1 MRLNLNEVSKLFKR
15 ILLHQRKFW
24 VLAIC
29 VEIVHATK
37 YGRNKEY
44 NWAFMWNLYIQPKMV
59 ETKSTTKG
67 GAYRAKE
74 FSCYFFLRK
83 SIRLEQC
90 KITLSFCVRE
100 SNYGHL

>member
-29 VEIVHATK
+29 VEIVNATK

-44 NWAFMWNLYIQPKMV
+44 NWVFMWKLYIQPKMV
-59 ETKSTTKG
+59 ETKSTTKCG
-67 GAYRAKE
+67 EYRAKE

-83 SIRLEQC
+83 SIWLGWSENN
-90 KITLSFCVRE
+90 LF
-100 SNYGHL
+100 